1 MPTAILTVVLAVILG
16 ALYAQSKRYE
26 ESGYFEN
33 VTILR
38 HLKQLDAQWELD
50 VLKSKIGTNSHYD
63 PLADSQTELNLLLG
77 KFESDTDTQA
87 HEDGIKLAGSREA
100 LQDVIGKKTRLI
112 ERFKSNNSLLRN
124 SLAFLPTAADDAQQL
139 LGDLANASP
148 ALSKRLSSGVN
159 DLLLASMLYSQDASA
174 ERGGEVRMGLALLD
188 ADRHRVSPLLSERL
202 GLFQAHV
209 ATILREQRVVNEL
222 MADIAAVPTSARI
235 EEVENLLAA
244 EQRQAANR
252 NQDHRQYLLILSIA
266 LVGSLLYAAVR
277 LVRTHAVV
285 KRVNAELQT
294 SNENLEQRVKER
306 THELEQAQSQLLG
319 TARQAGMAEIATNV
333 LHNVGNTLN
342 SVNVSAGII
351 TSRVR
356 ASKVQGLKQAVQL
369 MGQHSEDLGVFLATD
384 AKGKLLPGYLVQ
396 LSQALTLEHQAI
408 VEEMD
413 AMNKSIDHIKEII
426 ATQQTYAGAS
436 RLVESAR
443 IDDLVD
449 DALRM
454 NVGPLTRHQ
463 VVVEKEF
470 SPVPAL
476 SLDKGRILQILVNL
490 ICNAA
495 QAMECVADRERRLTL
510 RTSIEENGWV
520 RVDVGDNGEGID
532 PENLTRVFAHGFTT
546 KKDGHGFGLHSAAVA
561 AREMAGTL
569 AAYSEGPGLGATFSL
584 QLPAIATGTHS

>member
-1 MPTAILTVVLAVILG
+1 MPMAGLTVVLAVVLG
-16 ALYAQSKRYE
+16 AIYARSKHYE

-50 VLKSKIGTNSHYD
+50 ILKSRIGINSHYD
-63 PLADSQTELNLLLG
+63 PLADSQTELKSLLDR
-77 KFESDTDTQA
+77 FESDTSTQA
-87 HEDGIKLAGSREA
+87 HEDGGKLAGSRKA
-100 LQDVIGKKTRLI
+100 LQDVIDKKTRLI

-124 SLAFLPTAADDAQQL
+124 SVAFLPTAADDVQQS
-139 LGDLANASP
+139 LGRLTDKSS
-148 ALSKRLSSGVN
+148 ALSKRVSAGVN
-159 DLLLASMLYSQDASA
+159 DLLLASMLYSQDTSA
-174 ERGGEVRMGLALLD
+174 ERSAEVKKGLALLD
-188 ADRHRVSPLLSERL
+188 ADRDRLAPNLNERL
-202 GLFQAHV
+202 GIFRAHV

-222 MADIAAVPTSARI
+222 MAEIAELPTSARI
-235 EEVENLLAA
+235 EDIDNVLAS
-244 EQRQAANR
+244 EQRRAATR
-252 NQDHRQYLLILSIA
+252 NQDHRQYLLILSTA
-266 LVGSLLYAAVR
+266 LVGLLLYAAVR

-285 KRVNAELQT
+285 KRVNAELQA
-294 SNENLEQRVKER
+294 SNENLEQRVQER

-342 SVNVSAGII
+342 SVNVSAGMI

-356 ASKVQGLKQAVQL
+356 TSKVQGLTQAVHL
-369 MGQHSEDLGVFLATD
+369 MSQHQEDLGEFLSTD
-384 AKGKLLPGYLVQ
+384 AKGKLLPSYLVQ
-396 LSQALTLEHQAI
+396 LAQVLTLEQQSI
-408 VEEMD
+408 VEEME

-454 NVGPLTRHQ
+454 NIGPLTRHQ
-463 VVVEKEF
+463 IVVKKEF
-470 SPVPAL
+470 SAAPAL

-495 QAMECVADRERRLTL
+495 QAMERVSDRERHLTL
-510 RTSIEENGWV
+510 RTRIEENGWL
-520 RVDVGDNGEGID
+520 RIDVGDNGDGIA

-569 AAYSEGPGLGATFSL
+569 AAHSDGPGLGATFSL
-584 QLPAIATGTHS
+584 QLPAIATGTRS